1 MKRLLF
7 ITAMFMAC
15 IGAIKADEIVVPNV
29 VIPKG
34 GTAILDIQLNNE
46 QELNRNFWFFINL
59 PDGITV
65 VDKSEKLGE
74 RFNGTN
80 VSVEGTLE
88 SDGRYRIM
96 AVNGFRE
103 EDDFPIPGNSGTIV
117 TVELM
122 AGESIDEGTV
132 LDASIENIEINL
144 FSKETEATPSDV
156 PTTANFQITIGEPDD
171 GRLKFY
177 ETSTSLP
184 SYTEGERADIKMFR
198 TIRAGQ
204 WSTICLPF
212 TLPKAKAEAVFGAD
226 VELYE
231 FAGFTTTVDVE
242 GDLTP
247 TQIQVNFSKYKLENS
262 LSSIIGG
269 IPYLI
274 KTSKDIDYFEVDNVK
289 LVNTVKTVSKTDT
302 EYKVL
307 EGCFKGTFVK
317 TKIPENGLFITDNQ
331 FWYSTGK
338 TNVKAFR
345 AWFELDAVLNQ
356 EIDLSRISMNFED
369 ESTGIRTVGNSQL
382 TTDRYYNLSGQRV
395 ENLKKGLYIK
405 NNKKVVVK

>member
-1 MKRLLF
+1 MKRLFLF
-7 ITAMFMAC
+7 SAMLIAWA
-15 IGAIKADEIVVPNV
+15 GSVEANEIVVPDIAV
-29 VIPKG
+29 PTG
-34 GTAILDIQLNNE
+34 GTATLDIQLNND
-46 QELNRNFWFFINL
+46 QELCRTFGFVLTL
-59 PDGITV
+59 PEGITV
-65 VDKSEKLGE
+65 VNGSRKLGE

-80 VSVEGTLE
+80 VSLNCNPE
-88 SDGRYRIM
+88 DGNKYTVY
-96 AVNGFRE
+96 AVNSTDPT
-103 EDDFPIPGNSGTIV
+103 DDLPIPNESGTIV
-117 TVELM
+117 TLELE
-122 AGESIDEGTV
+122 ADGNLEEGTV
-132 LDASIENIEINL
+132 LNAMIGDAEFTLYFKDKGGIP
-144 FSKETEATPSDV
+144 ADV
-156 PTTANFQITIGEPDD
+156 SGTSFTITIGEPDD

-184 SYTEGERADIKMFR
+184 TYTAGEKADVKMFR

-231 FAGFTTTVDVE
+231 FAGYTTTVDVE

-247 TQIQVNFSKYKLENS
+247 TQIQVNFSRYKLENS

-269 IPYLI
+269 TPYLI

-302 EYKVL
+302 EYVVL

-317 TKIPENGLFITDNQ
+317 TKIPENGLFITNNQ

-338 TNVKAFR
+338 TDVKAFR

-369 ESTGIRTVGNSQL
+369 EPTGIRTVGNSQL
-382 TTDRYYNLSGQRV
+382 ATDRYYNLSGQRV
-395 ENLKKGLYIK
+395 ENTKKGLYIK

>member
-1 MKRLLF
+1 MKRLFLF
-7 ITAMFMAC
+7 SAMLIAWA
-15 IGAIKADEIVVPNV
+15 GSVEANEIVVPDIV
-29 VIPKG
+29 VPTG
-34 GTAILDIQLNNE
+34 GTATLDIQLNND
-46 QELNRNFWFFINL
+46 QELCRTFGFVLTL
-59 PDGITV
+59 PEGITV
-65 VDKSEKLGE
+65 VNGSRKLGE

-80 VSVEGTLE
+80 VSLNCNPE
-88 SDGRYRIM
+88 DGNKYTVY
-96 AVNGFRE
+96 AVNSTDPT
-103 EDDFPIPGNSGTIV
+103 DDLPIPNESGTIV
-117 TVELM
+117 TLELE
-122 AGESIDEGTV
+122 ADGNLEEGTV
-132 LDASIENIEINL
+132 LNAMIGDAEFTLYFKDKGGIP
-144 FSKETEATPSDV
+144 ADV
-156 PTTANFQITIGEPDD
+156 SGTSFTITIGEPDD

-184 SYTEGERADIKMFR
+184 TYTAGEKADVKMFR

-231 FAGFTTTVDVE
+231 FAGYTTTVDVE

-247 TQIQVNFSKYKLENS
+247 TQIQVNFSRYKLENS

-269 IPYLI
+269 TPYLI

-302 EYKVL
+302 EYVVL

-317 TKIPENGLFITDNQ
+317 TKIPENGLFITNNQ

-338 TNVKAFR
+338 TDVKAFR

-369 ESTGIRTVGNSQL
+369 EPTGIRTVGNSQL
-382 TTDRYYNLSGQRV
+382 ATDRYYNLSGQRV
-395 ENLKKGLYIK
+395 ENTKKGLYIK